1 MEKRVIKMSEILE
14 DLEQG
19 LTRAEIKEK
28 YSLTVR
34 EMGVLFSHPNLKNR
48 KPKKK
53 LELSF
58 VFEEDVVTQQETVQ
72 NEVVKSGNVEPGN
85 VEPGNLTEYKAE
97 PVIDENVAYPT
108 ERLDPFDI
116 H

>member
-19 LTRAEIKEK
+19 LTRTEIKEK

-72 NEVVKSGNVEPGN
+72 NEVVESGDIESKS
-85 VEPGNLTEYKAE
+85 LTEYKEKPAMNE
-97 PVIDENVAYPT
+97 DVAYPT

-116 H
+116 S

>member
-28 YSLTVR
+28 YSLTAR

-72 NEVVKSGNVEPGN
+72 NEVVESGDVEPKT
-85 VEPGNLTEYKAE
+85 LTEYKEE
-97 PVIDENVAYPT
+97 PATNENSAYT
-108 ERLDPFDI
+108 TKRLDPFDM
-116 H
+116 

>member
-19 LTRAEIKEK
+19 LTRAKIKEK
-28 YSLTVR
+28 YSLTTR
-34 EMGVLFSHPNLKNR
+34 EMGVLFSHPNLKSR

-72 NEVVKSGNVEPGN
+72 NEVVDPGN
-85 VEPGNLTEYKAE
+85 VDPGNLTEYKAE
-97 PVIDENVAYPT
+97 PAINEDSAYTT
-108 ERLDPFDI
+108 ERLDPFNI